1 MAQINA
7 ELLERICKK
16 LRISRR
22 RAYELVATK
31 AGALHVPRNLA
42 AIQLAAENGINVAKK
57 AYASDDERAQLRG
70 AMAGRPSPSAPPAAF
85 AAPAIQASR
94 SRRSS
99 AKAPRS
105 IRKSNSVMV
114 VYGRDLRARDA
125 LFTFLR
131 AIALQPIEWSQAV
144 KATKKGAP
152 YVGEILDAAFRQAA
166 AVVVLLTPDDEAQL
180 KKQFWKPADAAFERR
195 LTGQP
200 RPNVLFEAG
209 RAFGSHPDATILVQ
223 LGTVRSFSDT
233 AGVHVIHLSQAPEPR
248 RDLAN
253 RLEAAGCA
261 IDISGT
267 DWLKAGDF
275 TAPKK

>member
-1 MAQINA
+1 MAHINA
-7 ELLERICKK
+7 ELLEKICKR
-16 LRISRR
+16 LAISPR
-22 RAYELVATK
+22 RAYELIAAK
-31 AGALHVPRNLA
+31 AGDLHLPRNLA
-42 AIQLAAENGINVAKK
+42 AIQLAAESGINVAKK
-57 AYASDDERAQLRG
+57 AYASDDQRAQLRG
-70 AMAGRPSPSAPPAAF
+70 ALRGNPSLGGPAALPPPAVPSA
-85 AAPAIQASR
+85 R
-94 SRRSS
+94 SRRGL
-99 AKAPRS
+99 AKTHGAS
-105 IRKSNSVMV
+105 RKSSSVMV
-114 VYGRDLRARDA
+114 VYGRDAHARDA

-131 AIALQPIEWSQAV
+131 AIGLQPIEWSQAV

-152 YVGEILDAAFRQAA
+152 YVGEVLDAAFRQAA
-166 AVVVLLTPDDEAQL
+166 AVVVLLTADDEAQL
-180 KKQFWKPADAAFERR
+180 KGQFWRSSDASFERR

-223 LGTVRSFSDT
+223 LGSVRPFSDT

-275 TAPKK
+275 AVSRK